1 MEKKSL
7 PDKYSPSAQ
16 LYKPVQFEDDPR
28 RSLEKQKQKEESKK
42 AEAVKQEKEGYEKGH
57 AAGYEKGLQDGA
69 KAVQERLSRC
79 EKIIIELGNYREQ
92 KIEELMP
99 QLIELSLEIAKKIIH
114 REIDLDRNVIMH
126 VAQDAIKKVGEK
138 EENII
143 IKVNPLDYEVM
154 VANID
159 LLKEESGVKKVTVE
173 PLASI
178 TPGGCY
184 IETQTSEI
192 DANVEEQIKEVSNAI
207 STAVDS

>member
-1 MEKKSL
+1 VEKKSL
-7 PDKYSPSAQ
+7 PDKNSSSAQ

-28 RSLEKQKQKEESKK
+28 RSFEKQKQKEESKK
-42 AEAVKQEKEGYEKGH
+42 AEAIIQEKEGYEKGH

-69 KAVQERLSRC
+69 KAVQERLNRF
-79 EKIIIELGNYREQ
+79 EKIIIELGDYREQ

-114 REIDLDRNVIMH
+114 REIDLDRNIIMH

-159 LLKEESGVKKVTVE
+159 LLKEESGVKTVTVE

-184 IETQTSEI
+184 VETQTSEI
-192 DANVEEQIKEVSNAI
+192 DAKVEEQIKEVTNAI

>member
-7 PDKYSPSAQ
+7 PDNNSLSAQ

-28 RSLEKQKQKEESKK
+28 RSLEKQKQKDESKK
-42 AEAVKQEKEGYEKGH
+42 AEAIIQEKEGYEKGH

-69 KAVQERLSRC
+69 KAVQERLARC
-79 EKIIIELGNYREQ
+79 EKIIIELGKYREQ

-114 REIDLDRNVIMH
+114 REIDLNRDIIMH
-126 VAQDAIKKVGEK
+126 VAQDATKKVGEK
-138 EENII
+138 EEDII

-154 VANID
+154 IANIA
-159 LLKEESGVKKVTVE
+159 LLKEESGLKNVTIE

-184 IETQTSEI
+184 IETKTSEI
-192 DANVEEQIKEVSNAI
+192 DATVEEQIKEVTDAI